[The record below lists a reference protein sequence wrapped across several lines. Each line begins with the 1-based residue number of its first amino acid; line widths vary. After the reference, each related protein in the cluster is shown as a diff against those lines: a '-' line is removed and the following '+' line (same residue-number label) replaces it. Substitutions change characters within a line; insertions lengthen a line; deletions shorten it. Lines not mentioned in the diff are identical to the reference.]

1 MATSGSVKT
10 NSYSGRYLIFSWSQ
24 KSQSI
29 ENNTTTISW
38 TLKGAGGS
46 DVYYMTGP
54 VSLKI
59 DGVEKGKY
67 YTTRTKLWN
76 GTQVASGTTTFTHD
90 STSGEKSFTV
100 AIEANIY
107 VGAGAN
113 PNCTGSSSFSLNT
126 IPRTPTFTTSPKVT
140 NKTETS
146 ITIDR
151 GATDI
156 SSSFYYKVGSGSW
169 VSMANQT
176 TTISNLSANTNY
188 SITIQARNSNNT
200 SLTKNANLSETTYNY
215 PYFTSKPDFVIGS
228 NFTIQIYNPLG
239 RSVEIQGQGAD
250 GSTTIFSQS
259 GMTGTSCTISN
270 DTNKTVQYSSIPN
283 SKDGIYK
290 VRLVRGN
297 YGGTSSWENGG
308 KYSIVEA
315 DCKPTLAASNITYTN
330 DSATSTLMGDT
341 TSIIQG
347 QSTITVKLAQAA
359 TPKYS
364 ATIVSYSATINNNT
378 QAITVNTNKS
388 FGTVTTPSAVISVTA
403 TDSRGLT
410 VTQTKAISVIP
421 YTSPKVNVD
430 AKRDGGYGSNVTIT
444 MTPIFSD
451 LKKTQ
456 NDSIRNSYTLTGTYT
471 KKGGSTVSF
480 NTGRT
485 NSTST
490 SAATKALSN
499 IDNDSTYTFTV
510 TITDKF
516 GNSDSS
522 VSVGTGIPTLTI
534 MPNYQSV
541 GINAVP
547 ANSNYALDVNGN
559 ARFNN
564 NVTIEGSIQKDWY
577 AVVGQSSNTAGANT
591 WYKFASI
598 DLNNLSNEDRNIWFK
613 VYSGY
618 GDGSNAIGELI
629 AHVRTNANKVV
640 DTGST
645 QLKWITCGS
654 GLYSEKFVMAYYND
668 TSGESPLVKIELWA
682 NVDSGWR
689 NYKFVPQVEGD
700 RTKENTGQWTLY
712 KTRTASGQAAPT
724 EGYTLINSSIL
735 TLKNSISGNANTS
748 STFIQRDANRITTP
762 NLAHEYI
769 SNKATKRLD
778 TATSA
783 ITEADPGDG
792 WIETYF
798 WDTSSPWDTQ
808 LYIPNGSGRLKK
820 RVRANAESWPSTWQ
834 EIAYY
839 SDIPVDSGWQ
849 NISRASGYNAGSLGT
864 PQYKKVGSQVFI
876 RGSWSTSNNIGS
888 SSVTLGTLPSGF
900 RPAYESRWIVPENG
914 TGYIGRISI
923 DTNGAIKLDWF
934 GNTFGSR
941 DTTTFTNIVTNFN
954 FWID

>member
-10 NSYSGRYLIFSWSQ
+10 GTYNGRYLIFSWSQ

-59 DGVEKGKY
+59 DGTEQGKY
-67 YTTRTKLWN
+67 WTTRQKLWN
-76 GTQVASGTTTFTHD
+76 GTQVASGTKTFTHN
-90 STSGEKSFTV
+90 STTGKKNFTV
-100 AIEANIY
+100 AIAANVY
-107 VGAGAN
+107 VGSGAD
-113 PNCTGSSSFSLNT
+113 PNCKGSDDFDLNN
-126 IPRTPTFTTSPKVT
+126 IPRTPTFITSPKVT
-140 NKTETS
+140 SKTETS

-169 VSMANQT
+169 VSMSNQT
-176 TTISNLSANTNY
+176 ATISSLSANTNY
-188 SITIQARNSNNT
+188 SITIQARNANNT
-200 SLTKNANLSETTYNY
+200 SLTKNATLSETTYNY
-215 PYFTSKPDFVIGS
+215 PYFVSKPDFAIGS
-228 NFTIQIYNPLG
+228 AFTIQIYNPLG

-259 GMTGTSCTISN
+259 GITGTSYTGFNTSANI
-270 DTNKTVQYSSIPN
+270 TAQYNSIPN
-283 SKDGIYK
+283 SKSGTYK
-290 VRLVRGN
+290 VRLVRGS

-308 KYSIVEA
+308 NYSIVEA
-315 DCKPTLAASNITYTN
+315 NCKPTLDASKITYTN
-330 DSATSTLMGDT
+330 DSTTSTLMGNT
-341 TSIIQG
+341 TDIIQG
-347 QSTITVKLAQAA
+347 QSTITVKLTQAA
-359 TPKYS
+359 TAKNG
-364 ATIVSYSATINNNT
+364 ATISSYSATINNNT
-378 QAITVNTNKS
+378 QTITVNTNKS
-388 FGTVTTPSAVISVTA
+388 FGVVTTSSATISVTA

-430 AKRDGGYGSNVTIT
+430 VKRDGGYGTNVTVT
-444 MTPIFSD
+444 MTPVFTS
-451 LKKTQ
+451 LGGKNT
-456 NDSIRNSYTLTGTYT
+456 YTLTGTYT
-471 KKGGSTVSF
+471 KKGSSAVSF
-480 NTGRT
+480 DTGRT

-490 SAATKALSN
+490 NAATKALSN
-499 IDNDSTYTFTV
+499 IDNDSTYTFTI

-516 GNSDSS
+516 GNSSSS

-534 MPNYQSV
+534 MPNYQAV

-547 ANSNYALDVNGN
+547 TNSKKALIIDGGAVQNEHYA
-559 ARFNN
+559 A
-564 NVTIEGSIQKDWY
+564 
-577 AVVGQSSNTAGANT
+577 VGQSSNTAGKNT

-598 DLNNLSNEDRNIWFK
+598 DIGGAGYLDRNILFK

-618 GDGSNAIGELI
+618 GDYSTAIGDLI
-629 AHVRTNANKVV
+629 AHVRTKSDRSYNN
-640 DTGST
+640 GE
-645 QLKWITCGS
+645 LKWITIGS
-654 GLYSEKFVMAYYND
+654 GLDPANFKMAYFND
-668 TSGESPLVKIELWA
+668 ASGTNTVLKVELWV
-682 NVDSGWR
+682 NVTQGYR
-689 NYKFVPQVEGD
+689 VYKFVPQVEGD
-700 RTKENTGQWTLY
+700 IGQEDAGQWTLY
-712 KTRTASGQAAPT
+712 KTKTASGAVAPT
-724 EGYTLINSSIL
+724 EGYTLVNSSIL
-735 TLKNSISGNANTS
+735 TLKNSISGNAITS

-762 NLAHEYI
+762 NIAHEYI

-798 WDTSSPWDTQ
+798 WDGSNSYDAQ
-808 LYIPNGSGRLKK
+808 LYIPNNSSRLKK
-820 RVRANAESWPSTWQ
+820 RVRANAENWPSTWQ

-839 SDIPVDSGWQ
+839 SDIPADSGWQ

-864 PQYKKVGSQVFI
+864 PQYKKVGNQVFI
-876 RGSWSTSNNIGS
+876 RGSWSTSNSIGS
-888 SSVTLGTLPSGF
+888 SSVVLGTLPSGY
-900 RPAYESRWIVPENG
+900 RPPYDTRWIVPENG
-914 TGYIGRISI
+914 TGYIGRVSI
-923 DTNGAIKLDWF
+923 ATDGEIKLDWF

-941 DTTTFTNIVTNFN
+941 DTGSFTNIITNFN

>member
-10 NSYSGRYLIFSWSQ
+10 GTYNGRYLIFSWSQ

-59 DGVEKGKY
+59 DGTEQGKY
-67 YTTRTKLWN
+67 WTTRQKLWN
-76 GTQVASGTTTFTHD
+76 GTQIASGTKTFTHN
-90 STSGEKSFTV
+90 STTGKKNFTV
-100 AIEANIY
+100 AIAANVY
-107 VGAGAN
+107 VGSGAD
-113 PNCTGSSSFSLNT
+113 PNCKGSDDFDLND
-126 IPRTPTFTTSPKVT
+126 IPRTPTFITSPKVT
-140 NKTETS
+140 SKTETS

-169 VSMANQT
+169 VSMSNQT
-176 TTISNLSANTNY
+176 ATISSLSANTNY
-188 SITIQARNSNNT
+188 SITIQARNANNT
-200 SLTKNANLSETTYNY
+200 SLTKNATLSETTYNY
-215 PYFTSKPDFVIGS
+215 PYFVSKPDFAIGS
-228 NFTIQIYNPLG
+228 AFTIQIYNPLG

-259 GMTGTSCTISN
+259 GITGTSYTGFNTSANI
-270 DTNKTVQYSSIPN
+270 TAQYNSIPN
-283 SKDGIYK
+283 SKNGTYK
-290 VRLVRGN
+290 VRLVRGS

-315 DCKPTLAASNITYTN
+315 NCKPTLDASKITYTN
-330 DSATSTLMGDT
+330 DSTTSTLMGNT
-341 TSIIQG
+341 TDIIQG
-347 QSTITVKLAQAA
+347 QSTITVKLTQAA
-359 TPKYS
+359 TAKNG
-364 ATIVSYSATINNNT
+364 ATISSYSATINNNT
-378 QAITVNTNKS
+378 QTITVNTNKS
-388 FGTVTTPSAVISVTA
+388 FGVVTTSSATISVTA

-421 YTSPKVNVD
+421 YTSPRVNVD
-430 AKRDGGYGSNVTIT
+430 AKRDGGYGTNVTVT
-444 MTPIFSD
+444 MTPVFTS
-451 LKKTQ
+451 LGGKNT
-456 NDSIRNSYTLTGTYT
+456 YTLTGTYT
-471 KKGGSTVSF
+471 KKGGSAVSF
-480 NTGRT
+480 DTGRT

-490 SAATKALSN
+490 NAATKALSN
-499 IDNDSTYTFTV
+499 IDNDSTYTFTI

-516 GNSDSS
+516 GNSNSS

-534 MPNYQSV
+534 MPNLQSI

-547 ANSNYALDVNGN
+547 TSSKQALVIDNGAVQNEHYA
-559 ARFNN
+559 A
-564 NVTIEGSIQKDWY
+564 
-577 AVVGQSSNTAGANT
+577 VGQSSNSAGTNT

-598 DLNNLSNEDRNIWFK
+598 TLNNVSNSDRNILFK

-618 GDGSNAIGELI
+618 GDSSEAIGELM
-629 AHVRTNANKVV
+629 AHVRTNGNKIV

-645 QLKWITCGS
+645 QLKWTYCGS
-654 GLYSEKFVMAYYND
+654 NIETEKFVMAYYND
-668 TSGESPLVKIELWA
+668 TSGTNPIINIELWA
-682 NVDSGWR
+682 NVTQSWR
-689 NYKFVPQVEGD
+689 IYKFVPQLEGD
-700 RTKENTGQWTLY
+700 RTNQIAGQWTLY
-712 KTRTASGQAAPT
+712 KTRTNSGEAAPT
-724 EGYTLINSSIL
+724 AGYTLITSSIA
-735 TLKNSISGNANTS
+735 TLKNSISGNAITS

-762 NLAHEYI
+762 NIAHEYI

-798 WDTSSPWDTQ
+798 WDGSNSYDAQ
-808 LYIPNGSGRLKK
+808 LYIPNNSSRLKK
-820 RVRANAESWPSTWQ
+820 RVRANAENWPSTWQ

-839 SDIPVDSGWQ
+839 SDIPADSGWQ

-864 PQYKKVGSQVFI
+864 PQYKKVGNQVFI
-876 RGSWSTSNNIGS
+876 RGSWSTSNSIGS
-888 SSVTLGTLPSGF
+888 SSVVLGTLPSGY
-900 RPAYESRWIVPENG
+900 RPPYDTRWIVPENG

-923 DTNGAIKLDWF
+923 ATDGDIKLDWF

-941 DTTTFTNIVTNFN
+941 DTGSFTNIVTNFS

>member
-10 NSYSGRYLIFSWSQ
+10 NAYSGRYLIFSWSQ

-59 DGVEKGKY
+59 DGTEKGKY
-67 YTTRTKLWN
+67 WTTRQKLWN

-90 STSGEKSFTV
+90 STTGKKSFTV
-100 AIEANIY
+100 AIEANVY
-107 VGAGAN
+107 VGSGAS
-113 PNCTGSSSFSLNT
+113 PNCTGNSSFSLNT

-140 NKTETS
+140 SKTETS

-169 VSMANQT
+169 VSMSNQT
-176 TTISNLSANTNY
+176 TTISSLSANTNY
-188 SITIQARNSNNT
+188 SITIQARNANNT
-200 SLTKNANLSETTYNY
+200 SLIKDVALSETTYNY
-215 PYFTSKPDFVIGS
+215 PYFISKPDFAIGS
-228 NFTIQIYNPLG
+228 AFTIQIYNPLG

-259 GMTGTSCTISN
+259 GITGTSYTGFNAPVNI
-270 DTNKTVQYSSIPN
+270 TAQYNSIPN
-283 SKDGIYK
+283 SKDGTYK

-308 KYSIVEA
+308 RYSIVEA
-315 DCKPTLAASNITYTN
+315 NCKPTLDASKITYTN

-347 QSTITVKLAQAA
+347 QSTITVKLTQAA
-359 TPKYS
+359 TAING
-364 ATIVSYSATINNNT
+364 ATISSYSATINNNT
-378 QAITVNTNKS
+378 QTITVNTNKS
-388 FGTVTTPSAVISVTA
+388 FGVVTTSSATISVTA

-430 AKRDGGYGSNVTIT
+430 AKRDGGYGSNVTVT
-444 MTPIFSD
+444 MVPVFSS
-451 LKKTQ
+451 LSGKNT
-456 NDSIRNSYTLTGTYT
+456 YTLTGTYT
-471 KKGGSTVSF
+471 KKGGSAVSF
-480 NTGRT
+480 DTGRT

-490 SAATKALSN
+490 NAANKALSN
-499 IDNDSTYTFTV
+499 IDNDSTYTFTI

-516 GNSDSS
+516 GNSNSS

-534 MPNYQSV
+534 MPNLQSI

-547 ANSNYALDVNGN
+547 TSSKKALVIDNGAIQNEHYAL
-559 ARFNN
+559 
-564 NVTIEGSIQKDWY
+564 
-577 AVVGQSSNTAGANT
+577 VGQSSNSAGTNT

-598 DLNNLSNEDRNIWFK
+598 TLNNTSNTDRNILFK
-613 VYSGY
+613 VYAGY
-618 GDGSNAIGELI
+618 GDGAEAIGELI
-629 AHVRTNANKVV
+629 AHVRTNGNKVV

-645 QLKWITCGS
+645 QLKWIYCGS
-654 GLYSEKFVMAYYND
+654 NIETEKFVMAYYND
-668 TSGESPLVKIELWA
+668 TSGTNPIVNIELW
-682 NVDSGWR
+682 VSVTQGWR
-689 NYKFVPQVEGD
+689 SYKFIPQVEGD
-700 RTKENTGQWTLY
+700 REKEDAGQWTLY

-724 EGYTLINSSIL
+724 EGYTLITSSIA
-735 TLKNSISGNANTS
+735 TLKNSINGNANTS
-748 STFIQRDANRITTP
+748 STFIQRNASRITTP
-762 NLAHEYI
+762 NFAHEYVA
-769 SNKATKRLD
+769 NKATKRLD
-778 TATSA
+778 TATGS

-798 WDTSSPWDTQ
+798 WDNSSSWDAQ
-808 LYIPNGSGRLKK
+808 LYIPNSSGRLKK

-839 SDIPVDSGWQ
+839 SDVQTVQNLIPVDSGWQ

-864 PQYKKVGSQVFI
+864 PQYKKVGNQVFI
-876 RGSWSTSNNIGS
+876 RGSWSTSNDIGS
-888 SSVTLGTLPSGF
+888 SSVVLGTLPSGY
-900 RPAYESRWIVPENG
+900 RPPYDTRWIVPENG
-914 TGYIGRISI
+914 TGYIGRVGIT
-923 DTNGAIKLDWF
+923 TNGEIKLDWF

-941 DTTTFTNIVTNFN
+941 DTGTFTNIITNFS

>member
-10 NSYSGRYLIFSWSQ
+10 TAYSGRYLIFSWSQ
-24 KSQSI
+24 KSQDI
-29 ENNTTTISW
+29 ANNKTTISW

-59 DGVEKGKY
+59 DGTEKGKY
-67 YTTRTKLWN
+67 WTTRQKLWN
-76 GTQVASGTTTFTHD
+76 GTQVASGETTFTHN

-100 AIEANIY
+100 AIEANVY
-107 VGAGAN
+107 VGSGSN
-113 PNCTGSSSFSLNT
+113 PNCTGNGSFSLNT

-140 NKTETS
+140 SKTETS

-156 SSSFYYKVGSGSW
+156 SSSFRYSLDGGTNWTNIS
-169 VSMANQT
+169 NQT
-176 TTISNLSANTNY
+176 VTISSLSANTSY
-188 SITIQARNSNNT
+188 SIRVQARNSNNT
-200 SLTKNANLSETTYNY
+200 SLTKNVDLSETTYSY
-215 PYFTSKPDFVIGS
+215 PYFTSKPDFAIGS
-228 NFTIQIYNPLG
+228 AFTIQIYNPLG

-250 GSTTIFSQS
+250 GSTTIFSKS
-259 GMTGTSCTISN
+259 GITGTSYTGFNAPENI
-270 DTNKTVQYSSIPN
+270 TAQYNSIPN
-283 SKDGIYK
+283 SKDGTYK

-308 KYSIVEA
+308 RYSIVEA
-315 DCKPTLAASNITYTN
+315 NCKPTLDASTITYTN

-347 QSTITVKLAQAA
+347 QSTITVKLTQAA
-359 TPKYS
+359 TPQNG
-364 ATIVSYSATINNNT
+364 ATISSYSATINNNT
-378 QAITVNTNKS
+378 QTITVNTNKS
-388 FGTVTTPSAVISVTA
+388 FGTVTTSSAVISVTA

-430 AKRDGGYGSNVTIT
+430 AKRDGGYGSNVTVT

-456 NDSIRNSYTLTGTYT
+456 NDSIRNTYTLTGTYT
-471 KKGGSTVSF
+471 KKNGSAISF

-490 SAATKALSN
+490 ATAIKALSD

-534 MPNYQSV
+534 MPNYQAI

-547 ANSNYALDVNGN
+547 TSSKKALVIDNGAIQNEHYA
-559 ARFNN
+559 A
-564 NVTIEGSIQKDWY
+564 
-577 AVVGQSSNTAGANT
+577 VGQSSNTAGENT

-598 DLNNLSNEDRNIWFK
+598 DIGGAGYLDRNILFK

-618 GDGSNAIGELI
+618 GDNSTAIGDLM
-629 AHVRTNANKVV
+629 AHIRTKS
-640 DTGST
+640 DRSYSSGE
-645 QLKWITCGS
+645 LKWVTIGS
-654 GLYSEKFVMAYYND
+654 GLDPANFKMAYLND
-668 TSGESPLVKIELWA
+668 TSETNTVVKVELWV
-682 NVDSGWR
+682 NVTQGYR
-689 NYKFVPQVEGD
+689 VYKFVPQVEGD
-700 RTKENTGQWTLY
+700 ISKEDAGQWTLY
-712 KTRTASGQAAPT
+712 KTRTASGAAAPT
-724 EGYTLINSSIL
+724 EGYTLVNSSIL
-735 TLKNSISGNANTS
+735 TLKNSISGNATTS
-748 STFIQRDANRITTP
+748 STFIQRDASRITTP

-798 WDTSSPWDTQ
+798 WDTSSPWDAQ

-820 RVRANAESWPSTWQ
+820 RVRANAESWPSTWT

-839 SDIPVDSGWQ
+839 SDVQAVQNLIPADSGWQ
-849 NISRASGYNAGSLGT
+849 NIPRTSGYNAGSLGT
-864 PQYKKVGSQVFI
+864 PQYKKVGNQVFI
-876 RGSWSTSNNIGS
+876 RGSWSTSNSIGS
-888 SSVTLGTLPSGF
+888 SSVILGTLPSGY
-900 RPAYESRWIVPENG
+900 RPPHDVRWVVPENG
-914 TGYIGRISI
+914 AGYIGRVGITT
-923 DTNGAIKLDWF
+923 DGDIKLDWF

-941 DTTTFTNIVTNFN
+941 DTGSFTNIVTNFS